1 MKAAY
6 IDGHGGIDE
15 IRVGD
20 VAGNE
25 PGAGEVRVAMKAA
38 ALNHLDL
45 FVLAGLPGLEL
56 PMPHVLGADGA
67 GVVDAVGEGVTDLQP
82 GDEVVLNP
90 GIWCNR
96 CEYCLAG
103 EQSTCIKYGLL
114 GEHVDGTIAEAV
126 VVPERNCH
134 RKPGALS
141 WVEAAA
147 FPLVT
152 LTAWRLLV
160 TKARV
165 QAGDT
170 VLIHGIGGGV
180 SLVAM
185 QIAMLHGAKVFVTSH
200 SEAKLHK
207 ALEMGASA
215 ALDYTQVDV
224 AREVRE
230 LTGRRGVDIVVD
242 NVGAATFE
250 SSVNSCRKGGC
261 IVTCGATTGPAIP
274 VDVRRLFW
282 AQISIHGSTMCN
294 EDEFRA
300 MLGVVAAGGL
310 PPVIDTTFP
319 LDQTA
324 AAFRRL
330 QNAEQFGKLVIDI
343 ARP

>member
-6 IDGHGGIDE
+6 IDGHGSVED
-15 IRVGD
+15 IRVGEIPTP
-20 VAGNE
+20 A
-25 PGAGEVRVAMKAA
+25 PGPGEVRVAMKAA

-45 FVLAGLPGLEL
+45 FVIGGLPGLEL

-67 GVVDAVGEGVTDLQP
+67 GIIDEVGEGVAGWEA

-90 GIWCNR
+90 GMWCNR

-114 GEHVDGTIAEAV
+114 GEHCDGTFAEAI

-134 RKPGALS
+134 RKPADLS
-141 WVEAAA
+141 WTEAAA

-152 LTAWRLLV
+152 LTAWRMLV

-165 QAGDT
+165 RGGDT

-185 QIAMLHGAKVFVTSH
+185 QIAMLHGAKVIVTSH
-200 SEAKLHK
+200 SEAKLKK
-207 ALEMGASA
+207 ALEMGAEA
-215 ALDYTQVDV
+215 ALDYSQVDV
-224 AREVRE
+224 AREVSK
-230 LTGRRGVDIVVD
+230 LTGRRGADIVVD

-250 SSVNSCRKGGC
+250 ASLNSCRKGGC

-300 MLGVVAAGGL
+300 MLGVVEAGGL
-310 PPVIDTTFP
+310 PPVIDSTIP

-324 AAFRRL
+324 DAFRRL
-330 QNAEQFGKLVIDI
+330 QNAEQFGKVVIDI
-343 ARP
+343 TG